1 MFRFWFGAK
10 DGFCENFG
18 VMWCTGWMNENIAF
32 EPSVLLL
39 GPCPRK
45 IKKVH
50 AHVFGSLRSTGGWHV
65 LATCRL

>member
-1 MFRFWFGAK
+1 
-10 DGFCENFG
+10 
-18 VMWCTGWMNENIAF
+18 MWGTGWMNENIAF